1 MQAQFGRVFRLALVH
16 IIIATGVLFAAPAL
30 AAPYA
35 AMVMDARTGE
45 VIFARNH
52 DTRLHPAS
60 LTKMMTIYVAFEAI
74 KHGEVTLDSMFTV
87 SQRASSTTCVCLGL
101 RPGQR
106 ISLRH
111 LIRAAAL
118 RSANDAS
125 VVIAEGISGSVDAF
139 AERMTR
145 TARAMGMN
153 NTTFKNPHGLTQ
165 AGHVSTARDMTI
177 LGRQLYFD
185 YPQYYNIFSR
195 RSDHA
200 GVATVPNTNRRF
212 LDAYQGAD
220 GIKTGYTRAAGFNL
234 TASAKRG
241 NRHIIATMFGGSS
254 AAARNAHVAELLDI
268 GFARAPARVAARPPA
283 TPGYQGRAPG
293 VSVAQAEGAGRTI
306 RLQTAVRTSPRPMPR
321 PDGSP
326 DIPAPAEE
334 LLLALRDSVDAA
346 VTQIAE
352 ASAAQAADAPAP
364 EETALPEL
372 ASLPPQPRPDDLVAE
387 MGQDTPEDLPDL
399 DVARAAG
406 FTVADPDDVA
416 ALADEAESAERL
428 AADATA
434 ATEAAIATLRP
445 PPPPE
450 ELRRDDSIETAASSA
465 TGQTEIPPDT
475 VWVGATESI
484 MLAPADRIPDE
495 GDARARVSDIVAGVN
510 DGLMLL
516 NADLDFNPE
525 RHAPAASPAPPRQII
540 LTSAAQPVSFD
551 ETSSIAAVTEA
562 QAPATPEV
570 VSRLSTSDAGRL
582 WGVAL
587 GSFNTRHAAERGLTT
602 VKMAEAAALGNGIS
616 RIRQRSNLFE
626 ASVAGLTAAEAER
639 ACLRLQARSMDC
651 DVIAP

>member
-1 MQAQFGRVFRLALVH
+1 MQAQFGRVFRLALAS
-16 IIIATGVLFAAPAL
+16 IILVTGMVLSVPAS

-35 AMVMDARTGE
+35 AMVMDARNGE

-52 DTRLHPAS
+52 DTKLHPAS
-60 LTKMMTIYVAFEAI
+60 LTKMMTLYIAFEAV
-74 KHGEVTLDSMFTV
+74 KHGELTLDTMLTV
-87 SQRASSTTCVCLGL
+87 SQRAASTTCVCLGL
-101 RPGQR
+101 RAGQR

-145 TARAMGMN
+145 TARAMGMS

-185 YPQYYNIFSR
+185 YPQYFNIFSR

-212 LDAYQGAD
+212 LDAYRGAD

-254 AAARNAHVAELLDI
+254 AAARNAHVGELLDI
-268 GFARAPARVAARPPA
+268 GFARAPARVAVRAPA

-293 VSVAQAEGAGRTI
+293 VSVAQSEGAGRTI

-450 ELRRDDSIETAASSA
+450 ELRQGDSSQTAASDA
-465 TGQTEIPPDT
+465 AGQTEIPPDT
-475 VWVGATESI
+475 VWTGAAESI
-484 MLAPADRIPDE
+484 MLAPDDPAPDE
-495 GDARARVSDIVAGVN
+495 GNTRAKLSDIVAGVN
-510 DGLMLL
+510 DGLLLL

-551 ETSSIAAVTEA
+551 EASTIAAVTEL
-562 QAPATPEV
+562 QAPATPKV